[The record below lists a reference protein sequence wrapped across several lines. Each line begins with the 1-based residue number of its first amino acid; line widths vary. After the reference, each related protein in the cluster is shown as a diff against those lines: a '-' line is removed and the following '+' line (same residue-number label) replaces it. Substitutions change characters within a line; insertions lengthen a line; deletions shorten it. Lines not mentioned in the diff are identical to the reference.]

1 MATTGWWLWRPSS
14 ARPSAR
20 SGWMCSTPTGRSGCR
35 VFCPRPAIRW
45 TQRGSAAPSSR
56 LPWRAGSILI
66 SGGDAS
72 ERLRAGAGPG
82 GTRAQVEGKA
92 GQGVGPKRTGSAF
105 AVDDPPLGEIVR
117 SDLDG
122 HPVAGDD
129 PDEILAHL
137 AGNVG
142 EDAVTI
148 FQLDH
153 ELGVGKRLDDPS
165 FGSDRFFFGHAD
177 LLWRAAPARRGAG
190 RNAEFNVLSAGFDLA
205 RSAGRQRGK
214 EASRLASGPAWDRL
228 APTRRR
234 LKYVTRSDQD

>member
-1 MATTGWWLWRPSS
+1 MAATGWWPWRPSS

-20 SGWMCSTPTGRSGCR
+20 SGWMSSMPTGQPGCR
-35 VFCPRPAIRW
+35 IFCPLPAIPW

-56 LPWRAGSILI
+56 LPWRAGSIPI

-72 ERLRAGAGPG
+72 KRLRAGARQAGYASPG
-82 GTRAQVEGKA
+82 ARQGRTR
-92 GQGVGPKRTGSAF
+92 QGVGPKRTGSAF
-105 AVDDPPLGEIVR
+105 AVNDPPLGEIVR

-177 LLWRAAPARRGAG
+177 LL
-190 RNAEFNVLSAGFDLA
+190 
-205 RSAGRQRGK
+205 
-214 EASRLASGPAWDRL
+214 
-228 APTRRR
+228 
-234 LKYVTRSDQD
+234 